1 MKLKV
6 DANHTFFE
14 NIMQHIIVKYTDT
27 LTRDKNEEDV
37 GDYSVKTTRRG
48 VQAETERQDDDW

>member
-14 NIMQHIIVKYTDT
+14 NMMQHIIVKYADT
-27 LTRDKNEEDV
+27 LTRDKDEEDV
-37 GDYSVKTTRRG
+37 GDYSVKTTR
-48 VQAETERQDDDW
+48 